1 LLKINLVEG
10 YRVQERFRRVE
21 RRVGRK
27 ENILIKGT
35 LKDAQKKIIFKNFL
49 FRGVWDILF

>member
-1 LLKINLVEG
+1 
-10 YRVQERFRRVE
+10 VE